1 MQADWEVSLFLY
13 IAGTNCPLNPMYPA
27 MAKKAIKHWA
37 EDDRPREK
45 LIRKGRSALSDA
57 ELLAILICKGF
68 KMNSALDLAKIILER
83 VDHDLNKLARI
94 TVEELTMIEGIG
106 EAKAVGIVAA
116 IELARRKKSEE
127 QGKRL
132 IVTSSRS
139 AYDHLKPY
147 LLDLSHEEFW
157 MLCLSRRMEVLKT
170 VRVSIGGISGTFVDP
185 RIIFHY
191 ALQNLSNAIL
201 LCHNHPSGNMS
212 PSDEDIRLT
221 QKIKAAA
228 SYLDISLADHI
239 IFTNDG
245 YFSFADQ
252 GVL

>member
-1 MQADWEVSLFLY
+1 
-13 IAGTNCPLNPMYPA
+13 
-27 MAKKAIKHWA
+27 MAKRSIKDWA

-45 LIRKGRSALSDA
+45 LLLKGRSALSDA
-57 ELLAILICKGF
+57 ELLAILIGKGTQVH
-68 KMNSALDLAKIILER
+68 SALDLGKVILQMA
-83 VDHDLNKLARI
+83 DDDLNKLARF
-94 TVEELTMIEGIG
+94 TVEQLTTVPGIG
-106 EAKAVGIVAA
+106 QAKAVAVIAA

-127 QGKRL
+127 PGKRP
-132 IVTSSRS
+132 VVKSSRS

-157 MLCLSRRMEVLKT
+157 MLCLNRRMEVLKT
-170 VRVSIGGISGTFVDP
+170 VRVSTGGVSGTFVDP

-191 ALQNLSNAIL
+191 ALQNLSNSIL
-201 LCHNHPSGNMS
+201 LCHNHPSGNMN
-212 PSDEDIRLT
+212 PSDEDLLLT

-228 SYLDISLADHI
+228 GYLDISVADHI

-245 YFSFADQ
+245 YYSFADH

>member
-1 MQADWEVSLFLY
+1 
-13 IAGTNCPLNPMYPA
+13 
-27 MAKKAIKHWA
+27 MAKRSIKDWA

-45 LIRKGRSALSDA
+45 LLLKGRSALSDA
-57 ELLAILICKGF
+57 ELLAILIGKGTQAH
-68 KMNSALDLAKIILER
+68 SALDLGKVILQMA
-83 VDHDLNKLARI
+83 DDDLNKLARF
-94 TVEELTMIEGIG
+94 TVEQLTTVPGIG
-106 EAKAVGIVAA
+106 QAKAVAVIAA

-127 QGKRL
+127 PGKRP
-132 IVTSSRS
+132 VVKSSRS

-157 MLCLSRRMEVLKT
+157 MLCLNRRMEVLKT
-170 VRVSIGGISGTFVDP
+170 VRVSTGGVSGTFVDP

-191 ALQNLSNAIL
+191 ALQNLSNSIL
-201 LCHNHPSGNMS
+201 LCHNHPSGNMN
-212 PSDEDIRLT
+212 PSDEDLLLT

-228 SYLDISLADHI
+228 GYLDISVADHI

-245 YFSFADQ
+245 YYSFADH